1 MFWGEFMISDESLK
15 IIDSC
20 LSNSL
25 NRLSFE
31 LRDVLSDAK
40 HHKDCLK
47 EDDRET
53 DPRNK
58 YSEEDRETI
67 KELIVECA
75 RRSKKIAKEMSEVA
89 QAYKEFKL
97 EFKGKV

>member
-1 MFWGEFMISDESLK
+1 MINDESLK

-25 NRLSFE
+25 DRLLFE
-31 LRDVLSDAK
+31 LKDVLGDAK
-40 HHKDCLK
+40 HHKDCLE
-47 EDDRET
+47 EDDKET

-67 KELIVECA
+67 NELIEGCA
-75 RRSKKIAKEMSEVA
+75 RRSKQIAIEISEISK
-89 QAYKEFKL
+89 AYNEFKL
-97 EFKGKV
+97 EFKEKL